1 MADLTAS
8 GSQSSIW
15 WVFLLEGIASIIF
28 GFLLITQPASTLVAL
43 AIFLGFYWLFVGVLE
58 LARVF
63 VDRRVPWYWSLLIGV
78 LGIIAGLIVLRHPIF
93 SAVVLPAAIV
103 VWLGVLG
110 VVIGIAAVTATFAVI
125 LGTISG
131 LVLARFGRFPH
142 RNTALGREST
152 PEELAFLES
161 ANIGSEFLAS
171 RSGALGFVS
180 SQDESAN
187 GFASMKER
195 PALVFSV
202 R

>member
-63 VDRRVPWYWSLLIGV
+63 VDRSVPWYWSLLIGV
-78 LGIIAGLIVLRHPIF
+78 LGIAAGLIVLRHPIF

-110 VVIGIAAVTATFAVI
+110 VVIGIAAIIGAFTGGGIGSFIFGLVNLVIGAILLFNPLPAALAVPLVFGILLLIQGVI
-125 LGTISG
+125 LI
-131 LVLARFGRFPH
+131 VYAFKV
-142 RNTALGREST
+142 RE
-152 PEELAFLES
+152 
-161 ANIGSEFLAS
+161 
-171 RSGALGFVS
+171 
-180 SQDESAN
+180 
-187 GFASMKER
+187 
-195 PALVFSV
+195 
-202 R
+202 